1 MRHTVFKRLGK
12 SALAVMGL
20 CFLNAHAET
29 GVVVFGDS
37 LSDSGY
43 FSPITQGRLGLTP
56 TGKFTTNPDPVWGEL
71 LAGKLGQ
78 TLTPDIGYMG
88 QTGNNFA
95 VGGARAGVSFTQPT
109 FGVPVPSVSE
119 QVENYIARGVQA
131 DALHVVWIGANDLFA
146 AQESLSQGDTA
157 TAQSIIVT
165 AAQSHAAAIRRLGE
179 AGVKTLLMPNLPDV
193 GLTPMALLGGESASR
208 AASQAAATYNAL
220 VQTYLKGSGVNV
232 VTLDMYQLLQEVANN
247 PAAYGISNMTTP
259 ACQGETALLCTPST
273 AAADADGYFFAD
285 GIHPSGTAHQMIAD
299 YAYATLVAPR
309 QLGAVLPMIEN
320 QGLVSRARLGEH
332 LDALQMGVGTPLTA
346 SDVRLWAKA
355 SGGTGQAFGYDV
367 EKSGLVQAGVDYK
380 SPYLKGVVGV
390 FLEKQDNDYRADSH
404 HLATKSLGA
413 GVYHATSVE
422 KLGLNTQLQAS
433 FASLEVDSQ
442 RDTRLGSY
450 QGVHQATADG
460 MRYQLTAKV
469 ARPFQ
474 VGGAVT
480 LTPYADFTASQLH
493 VDALK
498 EPMSATAIDVGEQKA
513 SSQHARVG
521 LSAVYPANAVT
532 LMADA
537 YYQKQLSADTDAI
550 TASVRTLSDG
560 VFTTPR
566 QAVDKDAVGG
576 SFGAYGT
583 LGGADV
589 GLRVS
594 HLKSDDVKDTDV
606 MASIGFRF

>member
-1 MRHTVFKRLGK
+1 MRHTVFKKFGK

-20 CFLNAHAET
+20 CLLNAHAET

-71 LAGKLGQ
+71 LASKLGQ

-119 QVENYIARGVQA
+119 QVETYIARGVQA

-157 TAQSIIVT
+157 TAQNIIVT
-165 AAQSHAAAIRRLGE
+165 AAQSHAAAIRRLSD
-179 AGVKTLLMPNLPDV
+179 AGVKTILMPNLPDV
-193 GLTPMALLGGESASR
+193 GLTPMALAQGETAR
-208 AASQAAATYNAL
+208 QAASQAAATYNAL
-220 VQTYLKGSGVNV
+220 VQTYLKGSGANV
-232 VTLDMYQLLQEVANN
+232 VALDMYQLLQEVANN

-259 ACQGETALLCTPST
+259 ACQTESSLLCTPVT
-273 AAADADGYFFAD
+273 AVADANTYFFAD
-285 GIHPSGTAHQMIAD
+285 GIHPSGAAHQMIAD
-299 YAYATLVAPR
+299 YAYEALTAPR
-309 QLGAVLPMIEN
+309 QLGAVLPLMEK
-320 QGLVSRARLGEH
+320 QGLISRARVGEH
-332 LDALQMGVGTPLTA
+332 LDALQLGVGTPLTA
-346 SDVRLWAKA
+346 SDVRLWANVG
-355 SGGTGQAFGYDV
+355 SGTGEAFGYDV

-380 SPYLKGVVGV
+380 SPYLNGVVGV

-413 GVYHATSVE
+413 GVYHATRME

-442 RDTRLGSY
+442 RTVRLGNS
-450 QGVHQATADG
+450 QKVHEASADG
-460 MRYQLTAKV
+460 MRYQLTAKL
-469 ARPFQ
+469 ARPFDINK
-474 VGGAVT
+474 AT
-480 LTPYADFTASQLH
+480 LVPYADFTASQLH

-521 LSAVYPANAVT
+521 LSAVYPVNAVT
-532 LMADA
+532 LTADVH
-537 YYQKQLSADTDAI
+537 YQKQLSADTDAI

-583 LGGADV
+583 LGGVDV

-606 MASIGFRF
+606 MASVGFRF